1 MAILLDNSTCHSV
14 LGIVVLM
21 LTAVL
26 VVVVQMHQTDMLEWD
41 ETDAGEAAM
50 PPPQMVVDVVS
61 DDVLQ
66 ATVTKTALDVFS
78 TLSRVCER
86 YTANNISATF

>member
-1 MAILLDNSTCHSV
+1 MVIS
-14 LGIVVLM
+14 M
-21 LTAVL
+21 LTAVMMML
-26 VVVVQMHQTDMLEWD
+26 VVVVVQMHQTDMLEWD